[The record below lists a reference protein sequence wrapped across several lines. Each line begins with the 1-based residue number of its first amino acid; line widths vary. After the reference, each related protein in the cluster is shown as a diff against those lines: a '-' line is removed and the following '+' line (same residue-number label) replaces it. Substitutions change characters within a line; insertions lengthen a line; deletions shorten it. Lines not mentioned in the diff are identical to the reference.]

1 MSSSPFQPSRD
12 EPYKYDESFLQSQD
26 EDRVQL
32 PPETDDVFFE
42 EQTFDQIWIWILL
55 GIGVLAVFIPL
66 LITGQAWWMFL
77 FMGVFEVLSLSII
90 SSFRLSTVI
99 DASGIHFR
107 VRPFHRKERIIP
119 WKEID
124 QIYVRKYSALGEYG
138 GWGIRYGLNGM
149 AVNSGGNFG
158 IQIIRKN
165 GKRILIGTRNPEEAS
180 RQINHHFITV

>member
-1 MSSSPFQPSRD
+1 MPSSPFPSSPD

-32 PPETDDVFFE
+32 PQETEEIFYE

-77 FMGVFEVLSLSII
+77 FMGVVEVLSLSII
-90 SSFRLSTVI
+90 SSFRLSTTI
-99 DASGIHFR
+99 DASGVHYR

-119 WKEID
+119 WSDID
-124 QIYVRKYSALGEYG
+124 QIYVRRYSALGEYG
-138 GWGIRYGLNGM
+138 GWGMRYGLNGM
-149 AVNSGGNFG
+149 MVNTDGNYG

-165 GKRILIGTRNPEEAS
+165 GKKILIGTHKPDEAS
-180 RQINHHFITV
+180 GQISHHFITV